1 MIKLYIYFN
10 ALLIDVKAQHK
21 EGLKAEAGKKI
32 FTTST
37 PEKFLSDPN
46 AQIILSHGFCVR
58 NFRTFSI
65 KSFNSLVGQ
74 ILLSHLNG
82 GLGSKTCPIP
92 NRKRIERGFGRS
104 LNSKSC
110 FPMFHHR
117 SCIRSFVLNIS
128 CEYLTTYLACPP
140 QTDALFY
147 EDFLP
152 DLTIHPES
160 SPIFH
165 SHIFSATLSD
175 QVPQCP

>member
-1 MIKLYIYFN
+1 MAMLPQSMGSAGSGGIIGFSVRVSFLPEEKNIDKRLLSRKCDYDKTIYIFFN

-65 KSFNSLVGQ
+65 KSFSSHVGQ

-92 NRKRIERGFGRS
+92 NRK
-104 LNSKSC
+104 
-110 FPMFHHR
+110 
-117 SCIRSFVLNIS
+117 
-128 CEYLTTYLACPP
+128 
-140 QTDALFY
+140 
-147 EDFLP
+147 
-152 DLTIHPES
+152 
-160 SPIFH
+160 
-165 SHIFSATLSD
+165 
-175 QVPQCP
+175 